1 MIIKIVKYF
10 GHETLEVFENEIERL
25 TEIAGIA
32 QKKLTMISDAWV
44 EHRAIREMMIFLQ
57 SHGISTLFAVRIY
70 KEYGDNAIEYIYF
83 RCNRAN
89 EQDEIL

>member
-32 QKKLTMISDAWV
+32 QKKLTMISDA
-44 EHRAIREMMIFLQ
+44 
-57 SHGISTLFAVRIY
+57 
-70 KEYGDNAIEYIYF
+70 
-83 RCNRAN
+83 
-89 EQDEIL
+89 